1 MGVLPATVRSG
12 VSGVVRRRRGFGTRV
27 QPRFLLLLLILPVAF
42 IADRAASH
50 AAPITQQRATEI
62 ARAQIDYK
70 TDGTN
75 IRFVRR
81 GLPPKPYWAVSLW
94 QQTATGERTNVT
106 VVLIDAGDG
115 SVQQVS
121 RDVDP

>member
-12 VSGVVRRRRGFGTRV
+12 VSSVVRRRRGGIRV

-42 IADRAASH
+42 VADRAATH
-50 AAPITQQRATEI
+50 AAPISQQRATEI

-94 QQTATGERTNVT
+94 QQTTTGERTNVT

>member
-1 MGVLPATVRSG
+1 MSSLVRH
-12 VSGVVRRRRGFGTRV
+12 RRRGLGIRV

-42 IADRAASH
+42 VADRAASH
-50 AAPITQQRATEI
+50 GAPITQQQATRI

-94 QQTATGERTNVT
+94 QKTTTGERTNVT

>member
-1 MGVLPATVRSG
+1 MNTVARG
-12 VSGVVRRRRGFGTRV
+12 RRALRLRV
-27 QPRFLLLLLILPVAF
+27 QPRFILLLLILPVAF
-42 IADRAASH
+42 VAERAASH
-50 AAPITQQRATEI
+50 GAPITQQQATKI

-75 IRFVRR
+75 VRFVRR

-94 QQTATGERTNVT
+94 QQTTTGARTNVT

-121 RDVDP
+121 RNVEP